1 MKKVLIL
8 FLLLFLLTL
17 GVPMFAAF
25 HSDGGNELVRL
36 LHQAAITAPILG

>member
-1 MKKVLIL
+1 MKKVFIL

-25 HSDGGNELVRL
+25 HADGGNDLVRL
-36 LHQAAITAPILG
+36 FHQAAVTALILG